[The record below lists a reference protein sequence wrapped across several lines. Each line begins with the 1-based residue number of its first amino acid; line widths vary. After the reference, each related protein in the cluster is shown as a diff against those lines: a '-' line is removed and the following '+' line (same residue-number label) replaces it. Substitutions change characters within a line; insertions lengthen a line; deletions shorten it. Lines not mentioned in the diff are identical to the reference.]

1 MFEPYSNRAI
11 RVFFTAR
18 HLAGYSGSEGIRTE
32 HLILA
37 MIYEDQSRLGEAM
50 EDYLPDFEGSWQQSS
65 PMRTAFFAPEVA
77 ARLIQDFK
85 ILIGT
90 GEPLP
95 SHIDMP
101 LTLDA
106 RRMIDAAHELAV
118 THGAKLVLPLQLLAA
133 ALGGTESQ
141 SNAIL
146 RAAGI
151 EIEAVQ
157 KAIQITDVIPPSA
170 T

>member
-11 RVFFTAR
+11 RVVFTAR
-18 HLAGYSGSEGIRTE
+18 HLAGYSGSDFIRTN
-32 HLILA
+32 HIILA
-37 MIYEDQSRLGEAM
+37 MIYEDQNRLDEAM
-50 EDYLPDFEGSWQQSS
+50 EGCLPDFEGSWQQPT

-85 ILIGT
+85 TLIGT

-95 SHIDMP
+95 RHVDMP
-101 LTLDA
+101 LAMEA
-106 RRMIDAAHELAV
+106 RRMLDAAHELAV
-118 THGAKLVLPLQLLAA
+118 THGAKLVMPLHLLAA
-133 ALGGTESQ
+133 ALGETESQ

-151 EIEAVQ
+151 EIEAVL
-157 KAIQITDVIPPSA
+157 KAIQ
-170 T
+170 